1 MKRSI
6 LAMALATSVLA
17 GCGDDEQT
25 VNRSELTKADLYFSY
40 PMAGQAAVAT
50 STPIFLRFTQGI
62 ATPEG
67 ELASSLQLESEHGDT
82 VTLTDAKMTA
92 ENRGVALRPAEALL
106 PGTRYTLITNG
117 LKAGSD
123 LVTLPNGGIEFTTAP
138 ATSGPLLDRAEGT
151 GFDLARVIP
160 AGNDRYPVTD
170 ISALRI
176 QFTEPVDEQTLR
188 YGDTIALRDSQNE
201 PVAAQ
206 LYVSGH
212 RVTIDPE
219 SDLDPNQTYSLHLSD
234 NIRSMLAQ
242 APLNLSDDS
251 LLTIQPLDSR
261 SPKGERERMPQTAT
275 TTLGDLSLSGEGF
288 NSVGLR
294 SILLGQDNSTRAQGT
309 VFAELGYIP
318 RFDANKQSVPLRIDR
333 GTLMSGSNVDVNV
346 AGALPAGFSSE
357 AIEVRFLSD
366 ANGFLMANPYTD
378 DENAPRMVELFID
391 MALNTGNT
399 IANAALAQELLHVHL
414 VGTAIVEQGTLTIE
428 AVGVIEPDVMGV
440 DVASGLISFRLEG
453 YRNPNDAPAAENFAD
468 TQAPFIK
475 SWVPGD
481 DSEDTLRPGDPLIVY
496 FSEPVLPGTINQDTV
511 KLFGGGNELNA
522 ERALNG
528 SVLVIKP
535 EQTLAHGTEYSLIL
549 ENIKDTAGLSLG
561 STTLNFNLAP
571 TLPGTPEDQ
580 SPLVL
585 ATMPGFP
592 CTKTGINLSQGHQG
606 RCAGGKTTDDL
617 LPIPEHASHK
627 PLVVRFSQ
635 NIDPDTLIPG
645 TSFSL
650 EAFQDGLWVPVP
662 VGEYDV
668 TRTPR
673 SLVITPVIGWE
684 PGGQYRYTLN
694 STDAIRSVSGLP
706 LQTELLTQGTRNRNN
721 RTFGGQALV
730 NHFIA
735 VAEKSQTVSLP
746 LRNLPT
752 ADANSDLTYQ
762 RGIEQGATGDETLR
776 NSVGLNATGVSP
788 LNTTTVVTNANIGCQ
803 VGIDCAS
810 DQSIY
815 LTAMLDTLV
824 YGSPQA
830 NDSDNGPR
838 IPVDIY
844 PSILATTSSSVWVRI
859 DTSFIDAFPDFIL
872 SVDLSPNEEIPT
884 GPMLMRIRYDNDSEA
899 GRIPPKGFISNNED
913 GQLTF
918 ETTLNVYLDAPYLNP
933 SIGPANL
940 SHNLR
945 SYEINNL
952 HLRGPITFLDDG
964 RMQISLSN
972 TDAVPINVDA
982 RGTIEITGQNTGGL
996 CGIWP
1001 FTYICGGIANVAVD
1015 ANSRIHLEIPPGKLN
1030 LNYLSPYTQK

>member
-6 LAMALATSVLA
+6 LAMALATSVVA
-17 GCGDDEQT
+17 GCGGDEQT
-25 VNRSELTKADLYFSY
+25 VNRSEITKADLYFSY

-50 STPIFLRFTQGI
+50 TTPIFLRFTQGI
-62 ATPEG
+62 ATSED
-67 ELASSLQLESEHGDT
+67 ELASSLQLESEHGDI
-82 VTLTDAKMTA
+82 VALTDAKMTA
-92 ENRGVALRPAEALL
+92 ENRGVAVRPAQALL
-106 PGTRYTLITNG
+106 PGTRYTLVNTDLRVG
-117 LKAGSD
+117 GD

-138 ATSGPLLDRAEGT
+138 ATTGPLLDRAEGT

-160 AGNDRYPVTD
+160 AGNDRYPATD
-170 ISALRI
+170 MSSLRI

-188 YGDTIALRDSQNE
+188 YGDTIALLDGQDE
-201 PVAAQ
+201 AVAAQ
-206 LYVSGH
+206 LYISGH
-212 RVTIDPE
+212 RVTVDPD
-219 SDLDPNQTYSLHLSD
+219 SDLDPNQTYTLHLSD
-234 NIRSMLAQ
+234 DIRSMLAQ
-242 APLNLSDDS
+242 ASLNLSDDTP
-251 LLTIQPLDSR
+251 LTFQPLDSR

-294 SILLGQDNSTRAQGT
+294 SILLGQDNITRAQGT

-318 RFDANKQSVPLRIDR
+318 RFDANKQSVPLRIDQ
-333 GTLMSGSNVDVNV
+333 GTLMAGSNVDVNV

-366 ANGFLMANPYTD
+366 AEGFLMANPYTD
-378 DENAPRMVELFID
+378 DENAPRMIELFID

-414 VGTAIVEQGTLTIE
+414 IGTAIVEQGSLSIE
-428 AVGVIEPDVMGV
+428 AVGIIEPDVMGV

-453 YRNPNDAPAAENFAD
+453 YRNPDDAPAAGNFAD

-475 SWVPGD
+475 SWVPG
-481 DSEDTLRPGDPLIVY
+481 EEAADTLRPGDPLIIY
-496 FSEPVLPGTINQDTV
+496 FSEPVLPGTVNQDTV
-511 KLFGGGNELNA
+511 KLFGGGNELA
-522 ERALNG
+522 VERSLNG
-528 SVLVIKP
+528 SILVIKP
-535 EQTLAHGTEYSLIL
+535 DQPLAHGTEYSLIL
-549 ENIKDTAGLSLG
+549 ENIKDTAGFSLG
-561 STTLNFNLAP
+561 STTLNVNLAP

-585 ATMPGFP
+585 VTMPGFP

-617 LPIPEHASHK
+617 LPIPEYASHK

-635 NIDPDTLIPG
+635 NIRPETLAPG
-645 TSFSL
+645 VNLSL
-650 EAFQDGLWVPVP
+650 EVLTEGLWEPVP
-662 VGEYDV
+662 AGEYDI
-668 TRTPR
+668 RREPR
-673 SLVITPVIGWE
+673 SLIITPVAGWQ
-684 PGGQYRYTLN
+684 PGAQYRYTLN
-694 STDAIRSVSGLP
+694 SNEPILSASGLP

-721 RTFGGQALV
+721 RTFGGEALV
-730 NHFIA
+730 NHFVA
-735 VAEKSQTVSLP
+735 VAAKSQTVSLP

-752 ADANSDLTYQ
+752 ADANSDLAYQ
-762 RGIEQGATGDETLR
+762 KGTEQGVTGDETLP
-776 NSVGLNATGVSP
+776 NSAGLKANGVSP
-788 LNTTTVVTNANIGCQ
+788 LNSTSVVKNANIGCA
-803 VGIDCAS
+803 VGLDCAS

-824 YGSPQA
+824 YGKSI
-830 NDSDNGPR
+830 DNGTR

-884 GPMLMRIRYDNDSEA
+884 GPMLMRIRYDDDSEA
-899 GRIPPKGFISNNED
+899 GRIPPKGFISSDEN

-918 ETTLNVYLDAPYLNP
+918 ETVLNVYLDAPYLNP

-940 SHNLR
+940 THNLR

-952 HLRGPITFLDDG
+952 RMRGPITFLDDG

-972 TDAVPINVDA
+972 IEAVPINVDV

-1001 FTYICGGIANVAVD
+1001 FTSLCGGIANVAVD

-1030 LNYLSPYTQK
+1030 LNYLSPYTQN

>member
-6 LAMALATSVLA
+6 LAMALATSVLT
-17 GCGDDEQT
+17 GCGGDEQT
-25 VNRSELTKADLYFSY
+25 VNRAEVTKADLYFSY

-92 ENRGVALRPAEALL
+92 GSQGLAVRPAQALL
-106 PGTRYTLITNG
+106 PGTRYTLVTNG

-138 ATSGPLLDRAEGT
+138 AVSGPLLNRAEGT

-160 AGNDRYPVTD
+160 SGNDRYPATD
-170 ISALRI
+170 ISVLRI

-188 YGDTIALRDSQNE
+188 YGDTIALLDSQDE

-219 SDLDPNQTYSLHLSD
+219 SDLDSSQTYTLHLSED
-234 NIRSMLAQ
+234 IRSTLAQ

-251 LLTIQPLDSR
+251 PLTIQPLDSR

-333 GTLMSGSNVDVNV
+333 GTLMTGSNVDVNV

-399 IANAALAQELLHVHL
+399 VANAALAQELLHVHL

-453 YRNPNDAPAAENFAD
+453 YRNPDDAPAATEFSD
-468 TQAPFIK
+468 SQAPFIK

-481 DSEDTLRPGDPLIVY
+481 DYADTLRPGDPLIIY

-511 KLFGGGNELNA
+511 KLFGGGSELTA
-522 ERALNG
+522 ERSLNG

-535 EQTLAHGTEYSLIL
+535 AQTLEHGTEYSLIL

-561 STTLNFNLAP
+561 STTLNFSLAP

-617 LPIPEHASHK
+617 LPIPEYASHK
-627 PLVVRFSQ
+627 SLVVRFSQ
-635 NIDPDTLIPG
+635 NIRPETLAPG
-645 TSFSL
+645 VNFTL
-650 EAFQDGLWVPVP
+650 EVLTEGLWELVPA
-662 VGEYDV
+662 GEYDI
-668 TRTPR
+668 RREPR
-673 SLVITPVIGWE
+673 SLIITPVAGWQ
-684 PGGQYRYTLN
+684 PGAQYRYTLN
-694 STDAIRSVSGLP
+694 SNEPIRSTSGLP
-706 LQTELLTQGTRNRNN
+706 LQTELLTQGTRNRNS
-721 RTFGGQALV
+721 RSFGGQALV
-730 NHFIA
+730 NHFVA
-735 VAEKSQTVSLP
+735 VVGETQTVSLP

-752 ADANSDLTYQ
+752 ADANSDLAYQ
-762 RGIEQGATGDETLR
+762 KGTEQGANGDETLP
-776 NSVGLNATGVSP
+776 NSAGLRAVGVSP
-788 LNTTTVVTNANIGCQ
+788 LNDGTIVQQANIGCT
-803 VGIDCAS
+803 VGLDCTS

-815 LTAMLDTLV
+815 LTAMLDTV
-824 YGSPQA
+824 VHGNAIDEGS
-830 NDSDNGPR
+830 R

-844 PSILATTSSSVWVRI
+844 PSVLATTSSSVWVRI
-859 DTSFIDAFPDFIL
+859 DTSFVDAFPDLIL
-872 SVDLSPNEEIPT
+872 NVDLSPNEEIPT
-884 GPMLMRIRYDNDSEA
+884 GPMLMRIRYDEDIEL
-899 GRIPPKGFISNNED
+899 GKVPPKGFISNDES
-913 GQLTF
+913 GQLMF
-918 ETTLNVYLDAPYLNP
+918 ETTLDVYLDAPYLNP

-940 SHNLR
+940 THNLR
-945 SYEINNL
+945 SYEIENL
-952 HLRGPITFLDDG
+952 RLSGPITFLEDG

-972 TDAVPINVDA
+972 IDAVPIDVDV
-982 RGTIEITGQNTGGL
+982 RGTIEITGENTGGL
-996 CGIWP
+996 CGWP
-1001 FTYICGGIANVAVD
+1001 LISIICSGIANVAVD

-1030 LNYLSPYTQK
+1030 LNYLSPYTQN

>member
-6 LAMALATSVLA
+6 LALALTTSVLA
-17 GCGDDEQT
+17 GCGGDEQT
-25 VNRSELTKADLYFSY
+25 VNRSDVTAAELYFSY
-40 PMAGQAAVAT
+40 PMAGQAAVAI

-62 ATPEG
+62 ATSED
-67 ELASSLQLESEHGDT
+67 ELASSLQLESEHGDI
-82 VTLTDAKMTA
+82 VALTDAKMTA
-92 ENRGVALRPAEALL
+92 ENRGVGVRPVQALL
-106 PGTRYTLITNG
+106 PGTRYTLVNTDLRVG
-117 LKAGSD
+117 GD

-138 ATSGPLLDRAEGT
+138 ATTGPLLDRAEGT

-160 AGNDRYPVTD
+160 AGNDRYPATD
-170 ISALRI
+170 MSALRI

-188 YGDTIALRDSQNE
+188 YGDTIALLDGRNE

-212 RVTIDPE
+212 RVTVDPE
-219 SDLDPNQTYSLHLSD
+219 SDLDPNQTYTLHLSD
-234 NIRSMLAQ
+234 DIRSTLAQ
-242 APLNLSDDS
+242 APLNLSES
-251 LLTIQPLDSR
+251 SILTFQPLDSR

-294 SILLGQDNSTRAQGT
+294 SILLGQDNITRAQGT

-333 GTLMSGSNVDVNV
+333 GTLMTGSNVDVNV
-346 AGALPAGFSSE
+346 AGTLPAGFSSE
-357 AIEVRFLSD
+357 AIDVRFLSD
-366 ANGFLMANPYTD
+366 ANGFLMANSYTD

-453 YRNPNDAPAAENFAD
+453 YRNPDDAPAAGNFAD

-475 SWVPGD
+475 SWVPGEEAA
-481 DSEDTLRPGDPLIVY
+481 DSLRPGDPLIIY
-496 FSEPVLPGTINQDTV
+496 FSEPVLPGTVNQDTV
-511 KLFGGGNELNA
+511 KLFGGGNELA
-522 ERALNG
+522 VERSLNG
-528 SVLVIKP
+528 SILVIKP
-535 EQTLAHGTEYSLIL
+535 EQPLAHGTEYSLIL
-549 ENIKDTAGLSLG
+549 ENIEDTAGLGLG
-561 STTLNFNLAP
+561 STTLNVNLAP

-592 CTKTGINLSQGHQG
+592 CTKTDINLSQGHQG

-617 LPIPEHASHK
+617 LPIPEHPSHK
-627 PLVVRFSQ
+627 PLVMRFSQ
-635 NIDPDTLIPG
+635 NINPATLIPG
-645 TSFSL
+645 VNFSL
-650 EAFQDGLWVPVP
+650 DVLQGGLWEPVSI
-662 VGEYDV
+662 GEYDI
-668 TRTPR
+668 TREPR
-673 SLVITPVIGWE
+673 SLVITPLAGWE
-684 PGGQYRYTLN
+684 AGTQYRYTLN
-694 STDAIRSVSGLP
+694 SNEPIRSTSGLP

-721 RTFGGQALV
+721 RTFGGEALV
-730 NHFIA
+730 NHF
-735 VAEKSQTVSLP
+735 VAMAGRPQTVSLP

-752 ADANSDLTYQ
+752 ADANSDLAYQ
-762 RGIEQGATGDETLR
+762 KGTEQGANGDETLP
-776 NSVGLNATGVSP
+776 NSAGLRAVGVSP
-788 LNTTTVVTNANIGCQ
+788 LNDGTIVQQANIGCT
-803 VGIDCAS
+803 VGLDCTS

-815 LTAMLDTLV
+815 LTAMLDTVV
-824 YGSPQA
+824 YGNAIDEGS
-830 NDSDNGPR
+830 R

-859 DTSFIDAFPDFIL
+859 DTSFVDSFPDLIL

-884 GPMLMRIRYDNDSEA
+884 GPMLMRIRYDDDSEA
-899 GRIPPKGFISNNED
+899 GRIPPKGFISSDEN

-918 ETTLNVYLDAPYLNP
+918 ETVLNVYLDAPYLNP

-940 SHNLR
+940 THNLR
-945 SYEINNL
+945 SYEIENL
-952 HLRGPITFLDDG
+952 RLSGPITFLEDG

-972 TDAVPINVDA
+972 LDAVPIDVDV
-982 RGTIEITGQNTGGL
+982 RGTIEITGENTGGL
-996 CGIWP
+996 CGWP
-1001 FTYICGGIANVAVD
+1001 LISIICSDIANVAVD

-1030 LNYLSPYTQK
+1030 LNYLSPYTQN